1 MAAGARILDPRLLPK
16 IQENIIDSG
25 SLVRQIIRG
34 SKSTELLAHA
44 AKNFVA
50 TENTIETSDNSI
62 KKMGILV
69 SHLQFQAE
77 AIERSVGEME
87 TLQDQLITL
96 QR

>member
-1 MAAGARILDPRLLPK
+1 MAASRVLDPRLLPK
-16 IQENIIDSG
+16 IQENINDSG

-34 SKSTELLAHA
+34 SKSNELLSQAT
-44 AKNFVA
+44 KNFA
-50 TENTIETSDNSI
+50 SSENTIEASEANI

-87 TLQDQLITL
+87 TLQDQLTTL